1 MPISRRDF
9 LKNVVVAAAGIA
21 AAGPVKIVK
30 AMANSAKAKA
40 VEAVE
45 FYSFNMPHVWSGK
58 LLEQFYTE
66 TIFAELWAEEAAR
79 FMAEKIDTDIMN
91 DTIKIRRYGG

>member
-9 LKNVVVAAAGIA
+9 IKNVVVAAAGIA

-30 AMANSAKAKA
+30 VMASSAQAKA
-40 VEAVE
+40 VEAVK
-45 FYSFNMPHVWSGK
+45 FYSPYMPEVWSGK
-58 LLEQFYTE
+58 LLEQFYTA
-66 TIFAELWAEEAAR
+66 TIFEKLMAEEAAR
-79 FMAEKIDTDIMN
+79 SMADKKDRELMI